1 MILLSAGSRSEVW
14 WILWKMSHENLVVAK
29 VWVSGEWN
37 KDFHGEVVALSST
50 TWTRTRMHEACLGS
64 IGYPYMCSI
73 YWMERQGCGKKNC
86 CGWDWK
92 VGLMP
97 YSKGLWLL
105 NSKNTFKVSNQY
117 GHSSEINKR
126 FSIVYLDIFVKL
138 HEFCSKCQP
147 HIIWCWTSWR
157 KEGDY
162 SDLNSTMKI
171 CYHWNANV
179 DEVFAEVNFYCGRCR
194 FQE

>member
-1 MILLSAGSRSEVW
+1 MSCENSEA
-14 WILWKMSHENLVVAK
+14 AK
-29 VWVSGEWN
+29 VWVRGDWS
-37 KDFHGEVVALSST
+37 KAFHGEVVALSSM
-50 TWTRTRMHEACLGS
+50 TWTKTRMCKACLGALG
-64 IGYPYMCSI
+64 IHTCAVYIEWKDRGVV
-73 YWMERQGCGKKNC
+73 KNC
-86 CGWDWK
+86 CGRGWK
-92 VGLMP
+92 VGFMP

-117 GHSSEINKR
+117 GHSSEINKG
-126 FSIVYLDIFVKL
+126 FSVVYLDIFVKP

-147 HIIWCWTSWR
+147 HIIWCWTSWS

-179 DEVFAEVNFYCGRCR
+179 DAVFAEVNFYCGRCR